1 MRPDAA
7 PRHKTIRLAEYTPP
21 VWLPRTVKLDFRL
34 NPTATHV
41 SAEIKFELNPARAAS
56 DPMDLVLDGEQLKLL
71 AASIDGQ
78 SVEPAVTETGLTVAA
93 SALPSDGFVWRC
105 EVEIDPQSNK
115 ALEGL

>member
-34 NPTATHV
+34 DPTATHV

-56 DPMDLVLDGEQLKLL
+56 DPMDLVLD
-71 AASIDGQ
+71 
-78 SVEPAVTETGLTVAA
+78 
-93 SALPSDGFVWRC
+93 
-105 EVEIDPQSNK
+105 
-115 ALEGL
+115 